1 MLARNE
7 LPLYKTDPRRAQVY
21 LLDHARFSR
30 PGPRLVDGV
39 EALARIF
46 HPQLVTTP
54 LPDGVAMRLCLPPNT
69 RCRPH
74 QLRQYF
80 QPYN

>member
-1 MLARNE
+1 
-7 LPLYKTDPRRAQVY
+7 VY

-46 HPQLVTTP
+46 HPTLVTTP
-54 LPDGVAMRLCLPPNT
+54 LPAGVAMRLCLPPNT

-74 QLRQYF
+74 QLRNYF
-80 QPYN
+80 QPYS

>member
-1 MLARNE
+1 M
-7 LPLYKTDPRRAQVY
+7 Y

-46 HPQLVTTP
+46 HPQLVATP
-54 LPDGVAMRLCLPPNT
+54 LPDGLAMRLCLPPNT

-80 QPYN
+80 KPFK